1 MYKRNPGHLS
11 SRGRGDTP
19 LTLQIC
25 STSKRM
31 QQLSNPVCLRLK
43 PPETEISSKIKA
55 TVSRLLLSVSAQ
67 MPLLLHAHCFA
78 LLFDVFNCWVCAAT
92 FAGSSH
98 QGCFSAAPRRV
109 SGKEVS
115 ENKYSENMENKQI
128 GEKEEANAG
137 EQKGRKLK
145 REQRNDM
152 LL

>member
-1 MYKRNPGHLS
+1 M
-11 SRGRGDTP
+11 
-19 LTLQIC
+19 
-25 STSKRM
+25 
-31 QQLSNPVCLRLK
+31 
-43 PPETEISSKIKA
+43 
-55 TVSRLLLSVSAQ
+55 
-67 MPLLLHAHCFA
+67 
-78 LLFDVFNCWVCAAT
+78 CAAT